1 MESFPFVELE
11 FTAIYKRELR
21 FVWENVRRL
30 GVPARDLPDVTH
42 DVFVAVFKNLWKYD
56 GQRPLRPWLFGVLF
70 RVTSDHLRLAR
81 NQREVLD
88 IAPDVVDGAPLP
100 DTWAEAREKWRLVD
114 EALASLDARRR
125 AVLIMHD
132 FEGHTGREI
141 AQALGVSLKTVF
153 SRLYAAREHLLHAAT
168 RTTFEPPPLTLL
180 AAVNRLRLSSAG

>member
-1 MESFPFVELE
+1 
-11 FTAIYKRELR
+11 
-21 FVWENVRRL
+21 
-30 GVPARDLPDVTH
+30 
-42 DVFVAVFKNLWKYD
+42 
-56 GQRPLRPWLFGVLF
+56 
-70 RVTSDHLRLAR
+70 
-81 NQREVLD
+81 VLD